1 MERRLSNFY
10 NMKVKEK
17 DREYAYIARRAKEWS
32 ALKKNIEG
40 GQ

>member
-1 MERRLSNFY
+1 MERRMRDFY